1 MVMVRAGNMQ
11 ELCIACQA
19 KSSQAVPTRA
29 GHGTTAVTGILNLNK
44 PSGPTSHD
52 VVERIRGA
60 SGIRRVGHAGTLD
73 PAASG
78 VLLVCLGQATRVSEY
93 LMDGRKSYDA
103 QIRLGITT
111 DTGDA
116 EGRVVGSV
124 SSINTTR
131 AQVEKALARFRGR
144 VGQVPPM
151 YSALKHEGKPLY
163 ELARRGI
170 EVERVPR
177 TVEIYNLR
185 LTEWVPP
192 SFRLFVECSRGTYV
206 RVLATDLGETLETGA
221 HLEHLVRTASGHYT
235 LEDAI
240 PLNEAEHALSSG
252 GWLRILHSLDEA
264 LLHFD
269 ALVVDP
275 EAEARI
281 RHGQQVE
288 GPEPLATLLCRVY
301 AHSGEFV
308 ALVQYDQEN
317 KMWQP
322 RKVFNPHEANA

>member
-288 GPEPLATLLCRVY
+288 GPEPLDTLLCRVY

-308 ALVQYDQEN
+308 ALVHYDQEN

>member
-1 MVMVRAGNMQ
+1 MR
-11 ELCIACQA
+11 EFCIACQA
-19 KSSQAVPTRA
+19 KSSQAVPPRA

-44 PSGPTSHD
+44 PSGLTSHD
-52 VVERIRGA
+52 VVDRIRRA

-116 EGRVVGSV
+116 EGRVIHSR

-131 AQVEKALARFRGR
+131 AQVEKTLASFRGR

-163 ELARRGI
+163 ELARRGL
-170 EVERVPR
+170 EVERAPR
-177 TVEIYNLR
+177 TVEIYDLR
-185 LTEWVPP
+185 LIEWTPP

-206 RVLATDLGETLETGA
+206 RVLATDLGETLQTGA

-264 LLHFD
+264 LLHFG

-288 GPEPLATLLCRVY
+288 GPEPLDTLLCRVY

-317 KMWQP
+317 EKWQP